1 MIRIFD
7 IDNWREVTATM
18 RKNRLRTMLTGL
30 GVFLGIVIL
39 LLMIGFGRSLEK
51 GVKRRMAGFATNAVF
66 VWAQRTTKPYAGLP
80 VGRQIEYD
88 NRDIDALA
96 RLPGVLHLAPR
107 AQRGGFNQGSN
118 VRYGA
123 KTGAFQVSGDYPA
136 FQYVQTPVMR
146 AGRFLNQRDLDES
159 RKVAV
164 IGESVAEQLY
174 GGVDLTGPAGPIG
187 TYVEANGIYF
197 QVIGVFGT
205 LQTGQQADRIL
216 NTIHIPFTTFQRSF
230 NYNDRVG
237 FFAIVGRPGVNG
249 EALEEQVKTTLKQR
263 HKVAREDDAA
273 IGAWNTSKE
282 FGKMNML
289 FFLINL
295 VMWVAGVMCLLAGVV
310 GVSNIMLI
318 TVRERTKEIG
328 VRKALG
334 ATPASVVRMIVSEA
348 TVLTVIFGFLGVVAG
363 VALLEIAGK
372 ILEKLPDLPF
382 APPDPD
388 LTIAL
393 SAAAVIVVF
402 GSLAG
407 VLPAYYAAKISPVEA
422 LRTE

>member
-1 MIRIFD
+1 VIGVLD
-7 IDNWREVTATM
+7 LDNWREITATL
-18 RKNRLRTMLTGL
+18 RKNKLRTVLTGL

-39 LLMIGFGRSLEK
+39 LLMIGFGRSLER

-66 VWAQRTTKPYAGLP
+66 VWGQRTSKPYAGLP
-80 VGRQIEYD
+80 VNRPIEYD
-88 NRDIDALA
+88 NRDIEALA

-107 AQRGGFNQGSN
+107 NQRGGFMQGSN
-118 VRYGA
+118 VRYGT

-146 AGRFLNQRDLDES
+146 AGRFLNQRDLDER

-164 IGESVAEQLY
+164 IGEGVVEQMYDGAE
-174 GGVDLTGPAGPIG
+174 PIG
-187 TYVEANGIYF
+187 TYIEADGVYF
-197 QVIGVFGT
+197 QVVGVFGT
-205 LQTGQQADRIL
+205 RQTGQQADRIL
-216 NTIHIPFTTFQRSF
+216 NTIHIPFTTFQQAF
-230 NYNDRVG
+230 NFGDRVG
-237 FFAIVGRPGVNG
+237 FFAIVGKPGVDG
-249 EALEEQVKTTLKQR
+249 QELEEQIKTTLKQR
-263 HKVAREDDAA
+263 HHVAPDDESAV
-273 IGAWNTSKE
+273 GAWNTAKE

-295 VMWVAGVMCLLAGVV
+295 VMWVAGTMCLFAGVV

-318 TVRERTKEIG
+318 SVRERTKEIG

-334 ATPASVVRMIVSEA
+334 ATPASVIRMIVSEA
-348 TVLTVIFGFLGVVAG
+348 TALTVIFGYLGVAAG
-363 VALLEIAGK
+363 VGLLELVGTV
-372 ILEKLPDLPF
+372 LENAPDLPF

-393 SAAAVIVVF
+393 AAAGVIAVF
-402 GSLAG
+402 GVLAG
-407 VLPAYYAAKISPVEA
+407 LIPAYYAAKILPVEA

>member
-1 MIRIFD
+1 MIRVLD
-7 IDNWREVTATM
+7 IDNWREITATL
-18 RKNRLRTMLTGL
+18 RKNKLRTILTGL

-66 VWAQRTTKPYAGLP
+66 VWGQRTTKPYAGLP
-80 VGRQIEYD
+80 MGRQIEYD
-88 NRDIDALA
+88 NRDIEALA

-107 AQRGGFNQGSN
+107 AQRGGFMQGSN
-118 VRYGA
+118 VRYGT

-146 AGRFLNQRDLDES
+146 AGRFLNQPDLDES
-159 RKVAV
+159 RKIAV
-164 IGESVAEQLY
+164 IGEGVVEQLY
-174 GGVDLTGPAGPIG
+174 GGANPIG
-187 TYVEANGIYF
+187 TYLEANGVYF
-197 QVIGVFGT
+197 QVVGVFGT
-205 LQTGQQADRIL
+205 MQTGQQADRIL

-237 FFAIVGRPGVNG
+237 FFAIVGQPGVNG
-249 EALEEQVKTTLKQR
+249 EELEERVKTTLKQR
-263 HKVAREDDAA
+263 HKVAHEDDSA

-282 FGKMNML
+282 FGKMNTL

-295 VMWVAGVMCLLAGVV
+295 VMWAAGTMCLLAGVV

-334 ATPASVVRMIVSEA
+334 ATPASVVRMVVSEA
-348 TVLTVIFGFLGVVAG
+348 TVLTVFFGYLGVVAG
-363 VALLEIAGK
+363 VALLELAGK
-372 ILEKLPDLPF
+372 LLEKLPDLPF
-382 APPDPD
+382 APPDPS
-388 LTIAL
+388 LGIAL
-393 SAAAVIVVF
+393 TAAGVIVVF

>member
-1 MIRIFD
+1 MIRILD

-18 RKNRLRTMLTGL
+18 RKNKLRTTLTGL

-66 VWAQRTTKPYAGLP
+66 VWGQRTTKPYAGFPL
-80 VGRQIEYD
+80 GRQIEYD

-96 RLPGVLHLAPR
+96 RLPGVLHVAPR
-107 AQRGGFNQGSN
+107 AQRGGFMQGSN
-118 VRYGA
+118 VRYGT

-146 AGRFLNQRDLDES
+146 AGRFLNQRDLDDS

-164 IGESVAEQLY
+164 IGEGVVEQMY
-174 GGVDLTGPAGPIG
+174 EGADPIG
-187 TYVEANGIYF
+187 TYVEANGVYF
-197 QVIGVFGT
+197 QVVGVFGT
-205 LQTGQQADRIL
+205 LQTGQQADRIV
-216 NTIHIPFTTFQRSF
+216 NTIHIPFTTFQRAF

-237 FFAIVGRPGVNG
+237 FFAIVGQPGVNG
-249 EALEEQVKTTLKQR
+249 EELEARIKTTLKQR
-263 HKVAREDDAA
+263 HHVAHEDDSA

-295 VMWVAGVMCLLAGVV
+295 VMWVAGTMCLLAGVV

-348 TVLTVIFGFLGVVAG
+348 TVLTVIFGYLGVVAG
-363 VALLEIAGK
+363 VVLLELAGK
-372 ILEKLPDLPF
+372 VLEKLPDLPF
-382 APPDPD
+382 APPDPN

-393 SAAAVIVVF
+393 SAAGVIVVF

-407 VLPAYYAAKISPVEA
+407 VLPAYYAAKISPIEA

>member
-1 MIRIFD
+1 MRGVLD
-7 IDNWREVTATM
+7 IDNWREITATL
-18 RKNRLRTMLTGL
+18 RKNKLRTVLTGL

-39 LLMIGFGRSLEK
+39 MLMIGFGSSLER

-66 VWAQRTTKPYAGLP
+66 VWGQRTTVPYAGLP

-88 NRDIDALA
+88 TRDIEALA

-107 AQRGGFNQGSN
+107 IQRGGFMQGSN

-146 AGRFLNQRDLDES
+146 AGRFLNQRDIDES

-164 IGESVAEQLY
+164 IGEGVVEQLY
-174 GGVDLTGPAGPIG
+174 DGADPMG
-187 TYVEANGIYF
+187 TYIEANGIYF
-197 QVIGVFGT
+197 QVVGVFGSK
-205 LQTGQQADRIL
+205 QTGQQADRIL
-216 NTIHIPFTTFQRSF
+216 NTIHIPFTTFQRAF
-230 NYNDRVG
+230 NYNNRVD
-237 FFAIVGRPGVNG
+237 FFAIVGQPGVNG
-249 EALEEQVKTTLKQR
+249 GELEDQVKGTLKQR
-263 HKVAREDDAA
+263 HKVAPDDDNAL
-273 IGAWNTSKE
+273 GAWNTSKE
-282 FGKMNML
+282 FGKMTML
-289 FFLINL
+289 FFLINT
-295 VMWVAGVMCLLAGVV
+295 VMWVAGAMCLLAGVV

-348 TVLTVIFGFLGVVAG
+348 TVLTVTFGYLGVAAG
-363 VALLEIAGK
+363 VALLELVGK
-372 ILEKLPDLPF
+372 VLEKAPDLPF
-382 APPDPD
+382 APPDPS
-388 LTIAL
+388 LAIAL
-393 SAAAVIVVF
+393 TAAGVVAAF
-402 GSLAG
+402 GILAG
-407 VLPAYYAAKISPVEA
+407 MLPAYYAAKILPVEA

>member
-1 MIRIFD
+1 MIRILD

-18 RKNRLRTMLTGL
+18 RKNKLRTTLTGL

-66 VWAQRTTKPYAGLP
+66 VWGQRTTKPYAGFPL
-80 VGRQIEYD
+80 GRQIEYD

-96 RLPGVLHLAPR
+96 RLPGVLHVAPR
-107 AQRGGFNQGSN
+107 AQRGGFMQGSN
-118 VRYGA
+118 VRYGT

-146 AGRFLNQRDLDES
+146 AGRFLNQRDLDDS

-174 GGVDLTGPAGPIG
+174 EGADPIG
-187 TYVEANGIYF
+187 TYVEANGVYF
-197 QVIGVFGT
+197 QVVGVFGT
-205 LQTGQQADRIL
+205 LQTGQQADRIV
-216 NTIHIPFTTFQRSF
+216 NTIHIPFTTFQRAF

-237 FFAIVGRPGVNG
+237 FFAIVGQPGVHG
-249 EALEEQVKTTLKQR
+249 EELEAQIKTTLKQR
-263 HKVAREDDAA
+263 HHVAREDDSA

-295 VMWVAGVMCLLAGVV
+295 VMWVAGTMCLLAGVV

-348 TVLTVIFGFLGVVAG
+348 TVLTVIFGYLGVVAG
-363 VALLEIAGK
+363 VVLLELAGK
-372 ILEKLPDLPF
+372 VLEKLPDLPF
-382 APPDPD
+382 APPDPN

-393 SAAAVIVVF
+393 SAAGVIVVF

-407 VLPAYYAAKISPVEA
+407 VLPAYYAAKISPIEA

>member
-1 MIRIFD
+1 MIRVLD
-7 IDNWREVTATM
+7 IDNWREITATL
-18 RKNRLRTMLTGL
+18 RKNKLRTLLTGL

-66 VWAQRTTKPYAGLP
+66 VWGQRTTKPYAGLP
-80 VGRQIEYD
+80 IGRQIEYD
-88 NRDIDALA
+88 NRDIEALA

-107 AQRGGFNQGSN
+107 AQRGGFMQGSN
-118 VRYGA
+118 VRYGT

-136 FQYVQTPVMR
+136 FQYVQTPLIR
-146 AGRFLNQRDLDES
+146 AGRFLNQRDLDER

-164 IGESVAEQLY
+164 LGEGVVEQLY
-174 GGVDLTGPAGPIG
+174 QGADPMG
-187 TYVEANGIYF
+187 TYIEANGVYF
-197 QVIGVFGT
+197 QVIGVFGSK
-205 LQTGQQADRIL
+205 QTGQQADRIL
-216 NTIHIPFTTFQRSF
+216 NTIHVPFTTFQQAF
-230 NYNDRVG
+230 NFIDRVG
-237 FFAIVGRPGVNG
+237 FFAIVGQPDVPGEEL
-249 EALEEQVKTTLKQR
+249 EAQVKTTLKQR
-263 HKVAREDDAA
+263 HRIAPEDDSA

-282 FGKMNML
+282 FGKMTML

-295 VMWVAGVMCLLAGVV
+295 VMWVAGTMCLFAGVV

-348 TVLTVIFGFLGVVAG
+348 AVLTVIFGYLGVAAG
-363 VALLEIAGK
+363 IGLLELVGK
-372 ILEKLPDLPF
+372 VLEKIPDVPF
-382 APPDPD
+382 AAPDPS
-388 LTIAL
+388 LSIAL
-393 SAAAVIVVF
+393 SAAAVIAVF
-402 GSLAG
+402 GALAG
-407 VLPAYYAAKISPVEA
+407 VIPAYYAAKISPVEA

>member
-1 MIRIFD
+1 MIRVLD
-7 IDNWREVTATM
+7 IDNWREITATL
-18 RKNRLRTMLTGL
+18 RKNKLRTVLTGL

-39 LLMIGFGRSLEK
+39 LLMIGFGRSLER
-51 GVKRRMAGFATNAVF
+51 GVQRRMAGFATNAVF
-66 VWAQRTTKPYAGLP
+66 VWGQRTTKPYAGLP
-80 VGRQIEYD
+80 VGRQIKYD
-88 NRDIDALA
+88 NGDIDALA

-107 AQRGGFNQGSN
+107 AQRGGFMQGSN

-146 AGRFLNQRDLDES
+146 AGRFLNPRDLDEW

-164 IGESVAEQLY
+164 IGEGVVEQLY
-174 GGVDLTGPAGPIG
+174 NGADPMG
-187 TYVEANGIYF
+187 TYLEANGIYF
-197 QVIGVFGT
+197 QVVGVFGSK
-205 LQTGQQADRIL
+205 QTGQQADRIL
-216 NTIHIPFTTFQRSF
+216 NTIHIPFTTFQRAF
-230 NYNDRVG
+230 NYNDRVD
-237 FFAIVGRPGVNG
+237 FFAIVGQPGTDGG
-249 EALEEQVKTTLKQR
+249 ELEDQVKGTLKQR
-263 HKVAREDDAA
+263 HKVAPDDAAA

-289 FFLINL
+289 FFLINF
-295 VMWVAGVMCLLAGVV
+295 VMWVAGAMCLLAGVV

-334 ATPASVVRMIVSEA
+334 ATPASVIRMIVSEA
-348 TVLTVIFGFLGVVAG
+348 TVLTVIFGYLGVAAG
-363 VALLEIAGK
+363 VALLELVGK
-372 ILEKLPDLPF
+372 ILEKIPDLPF
-382 APPDPD
+382 APPDPS

-393 SAAAVIVVF
+393 TAAGVIAVF
-402 GSLAG
+402 GALAG
-407 VLPAYYAAKISPVEA
+407 MLPAYYAAKIQPVEA

>member
-1 MIRIFD
+1 MIRVLD
-7 IDNWREVTATM
+7 IDNWREITATM
-18 RKNRLRTMLTGL
+18 RKNKLRTILTGL

-39 LLMIGFGRSLEK
+39 LLMIGFGRSLEQ

-66 VWAQRTTKPYAGLP
+66 VWGQRTTKPYAGLP

-88 NRDIDALA
+88 NRDIEALA

-107 AQRGGFNQGSN
+107 AQRGGFMQGSN
-118 VRYGA
+118 VRYGT

-146 AGRFLNQRDLDES
+146 AGRFLNQRDLDEW

-164 IGESVAEQLY
+164 IGEGVVEQLY
-174 GGVDLTGPAGPIG
+174 RGSDPIG
-187 TYVEANGIYF
+187 TYLEANGIYF
-197 QVIGVFGT
+197 EVVGVFGSM
-205 LQTGQQADRIL
+205 QTGQQADRII
-216 NTIHIPFTTFQRSF
+216 NTIHIPFTTFQRAF

-237 FFAIVGRPGVNG
+237 FFAIVGQPGVNG
-249 EALEEQVKTTLKQR
+249 EELENQVKTTLKQR
-263 HKVAREDDAA
+263 HKVAPEDTAA

-295 VMWVAGVMCLLAGVV
+295 VMWAAGTMCLLAGVV

-334 ATPASVVRMIVSEA
+334 ATPASVVRMVVSEA
-348 TVLTVIFGFLGVVAG
+348 TVLTVTFGYLGVVAG
-363 VALLEIAGK
+363 VALLELAGK
-372 ILEKLPDLPF
+372 LLEKLPDLPF
-382 APPDPD
+382 AAPDPS
-388 LTIAL
+388 LTIVL
-393 SAAAVIVVF
+393 GAAGLIVVF
-402 GSLAG
+402 GTVAG
-407 VLPAYYAAKISPVEA
+407 ALPAYYAAKISPVEA

>member
-1 MIRIFD
+1 MIGVLD
-7 IDNWREVTATM
+7 IDNWKEITATL
-18 RKNRLRTMLTGL
+18 RKNKLRTFLTGL

-51 GVKRRMAGFATNAVF
+51 GVQRRMAGFATNAVF
-66 VWAQRTTKPYAGLP
+66 VWAQTTSKPYAGFP
-80 VGRQIEYD
+80 INRQVRYD

-96 RLPGVLHLAPR
+96 RIPGVLHLAPR
-107 AQRGGFNQGSN
+107 NQRGSSTQGPN

-123 KTGAFQVSGDYPA
+123 KTGAFQIAGDYPA

-146 AGRFLNQRDLDES
+146 AGRFLNARDIEDR

-164 IGESVAEQLY
+164 LGEGVVKQLY
-174 GGVDLTGPAGPIG
+174 EGTDPMG
-187 TYVEANGIYF
+187 TYIQANGVYF

-205 LQTGQQADRIL
+205 KQTGQQADRIL
-216 NTIHIPFTTFQRSF
+216 NTIHIPLTTFQTAF
-230 NYNDRVG
+230 NAGDRVG
-237 FFAIVGRPGVNG
+237 SFAIVGSPDITG
-249 EALEEQVKTTLKQR
+249 EALELQVKALLKER
-263 HKVAREDDAA
+263 HQVAPDDES
-273 IGAWNTSKE
+273 GVRAWNTSKE

-289 FFLINL
+289 FFLINM
-295 VMWVAGVMCLLAGVV
+295 VMWVAGTMCLFAGVV

-348 TVLTVIFGFLGVVAG
+348 TAMTVIFGYLGVAAG
-363 VALLEIAGK
+363 VALLELMGSV
-372 ILEKLPDLPF
+372 LEKRPDLPF
-382 APPDPD
+382 APPDPN

-393 SAAAVIVVF
+393 VAAGVTAVF
-402 GSLAG
+402 GVLAG
-407 VLPAYYAAKISPVEA
+407 AIPAYYAAKIQPVEA